1 MKRQQEIKEKNL
13 QDDRGKMNGKL
24 FSQAIA
30 KVISGLFLM
39 GVLLFLPAGSFSYWN
54 AWLLIGILFI
64 PMIAKRI
71 RNEERVLEEGLEGY
85 SDYKKR
91 VKNKVI
97 PGIW

>member
-1 MKRQQEIKEKNL
+1 
-13 QDDRGKMNGKL
+13 
-24 FSQAIA
+24 
-30 KVISGLFLM
+30 M